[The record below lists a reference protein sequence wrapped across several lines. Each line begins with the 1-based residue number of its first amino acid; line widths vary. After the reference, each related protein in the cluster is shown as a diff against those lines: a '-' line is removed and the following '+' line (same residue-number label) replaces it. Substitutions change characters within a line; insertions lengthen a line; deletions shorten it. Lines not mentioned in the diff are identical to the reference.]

1 MIDAIKRKIAHDK
14 EIGNAISGGIAGAI
28 TATVVCPLD
37 VLKTRL
43 QVQGKAGAAMYKG
56 VGGGLSKIM
65 REEGMKGLYRGL
77 TPTLVA
83 LLPNWA
89 VYFTAYERLKT
100 AIGTRVAPQWS
111 TSAGVHMAAA
121 AGAGAATMMIT
132 NPLWVIKTR
141 LQTQNMGIR
150 MGASGNPAL
159 YRGTLDALLRI
170 AREEGVVGLYSG
182 LGPSLLGVMHVVIQ
196 FPLYESLKG
205 RFQRQRGDG
214 SEAINLYELIFASA
228 TSKMIASTAT
238 YPHEVV
244 RSRMHIAGTGAFTGF
259 ARTCRQILA
268 EDGVPGFYRGC
279 MTNLL
284 RTTPAA
290 AVTFTSFELINR
302 QLKLWAETPSSPP
315 RQQLQHREQPK
326 AAASRTTKD
335 EWRQHDGAQQQQQR
349 EAAEVQAP
357 VRGASVDAVAA
368 QTVAPVSPP
377 LFAAARLEAGSEG
390 FGRVCATRGW
400 VWPYIAASSRAFKPR
415 QVPVSA
421 YFNFRSPFPAP
432 PPLGQQSPHPTTTGA
447 RMQIFV
453 KTLTGKTITLEVE
466 SSDTIENVKA
476 KIQDKEGIPPD
487 QQRLI
492 FAGKQLEDGRTL
504 ADYNI
509 QKESTLHLVLRL
521 RGGMQIF
528 VKTLTGKTITLEV
541 ESSDTI
547 ENVKAK
553 IQDKEGIPPDQ
564 QRLIFAGKQLED
576 GRTLADYNIQKEST
590 LHLVLRLRGGM
601 QIFVKTLTGKTITL
615 EVESSDT
622 IENVKAKIQ
631 DKEGIPPDQQR
642 LIFAGKQLEDGRTLA
657 DYNIQKE
664 STLHLVLRLRGGM
677 QIFVKTLTGKTI
689 TLEVESSDTI
699 ENVKAKIQD
708 KEGIPPDQ
716 QRLIFAGKQ
725 LEDGRT
731 LADYNIQKE
740 STLHLVLRLRGG
752 MQIFVKTLTG
762 KTITLEVESSD
773 TIENVKAKIQ
783 DKEGIPPD
791 QQRLIFAGKQLEDG
805 RTLAD
810 YNIQKESTLHL
821 VLRLRGG
828 MQIFVKTLTGKT
840 ITLEVES
847 SDTIENVKAKI
858 QDKEG
863 IPPDQQRL
871 IFAGKQLEDGRTLAD
886 YNIQKESTLHLVL
899 RLRGGMQIFVKTLT
913 GKTITLEVESS
924 DTIENVKAKIQD
936 KEGIPPDQQRLIFA
950 GKQLEDGRTLADY
963 NIQKESTLHLV
974 LRLRGGI

>member
-1 MIDAIKRKIAHDK
+1 MLERFKVGTPLNHAIVMCHASLRHPLGLRKVADDK
-14 EIGNAISGGIAGAI
+14 EISNAIAGGIAGAI

-56 VGGGLSKIM
+56 VGGKTITLEVESSDTIENVKAKIQDK
-65 REEGMKGLYRGL
+65 EGIPPDQQRLIFAGKQLEDGRTLADYNIQKESTLHLVLRLRGGMQIFVKTL
-77 TPTLVA
+77 TGKTITLEVESSDTIENVKA
-83 LLPNWA
+83 KIQDKEGIPPDQQ
-89 VYFTAYERLKT
+89 RLIFAGKQLEDGRTLADYNIQKESTLHLVLRLRGGMQIFVKT
-100 AIGTRVAPQWS
+100 LTGKTITLEVESSDTIENVKAKIQDKEGIPPDQQRLIFAGKQLEDGRTLADYNIQKES
-111 TSAGVHMAAA
+111 TLHLDLHRIVEWQFQRAGSTHPCPCWQNEMIQRAAS
-121 AGAGAATMMIT
+121 AGAATMMIT

-159 YRGTLDALLRI
+159 YRGTLDALIRI
-170 AREEGVVGLYSG
+170 AREEGVAGLYSG

-205 RFQRQRGDG
+205 RFAAQHPHDGGDTL
-214 SEAINLYELIFASA
+214 NLYELILASA

-259 ARTCRQILA
+259 ARTCRQIMV

-302 QLKLWAETPSSPP
+302 QLKHWADGRPAPPP
-315 RQQLQHREQPK
+315 RQRREQ
-326 AAASRTTKD
+326 AAAPPPGGSEEEE
-335 EWRQHDGAQQQQQR
+335 EWRRHAQHAHGHARQQQGQPRGERQQQQQPAAGPGGEVV
-349 EAAEVQAP
+349 EAAAAP
-357 VRGASVDAVAA
+357 IA
-368 QTVAPVSPP
+368 P
-377 LFAAARLEAGSEG
+377 LFAAAS
-390 FGRVCATRGW
+390 
-400 VWPYIAASSRAFKPR
+400 ASSSSSSSGSGGEQPFLVAWQAPQPALAAKTH
-415 QVPVSA
+415 Q
-421 YFNFRSPFPAP
+421 SPFPP
-432 PPLGQQSPHPTTTGA
+432 PCPQSGPPSTA
-447 RMQIFV
+447 NVASMQIFV

-476 KIQDKEGIPPD
+476 KIQDKEDQTCLPVRIKLVWSLCRWYVLSTLPNPAAAAGIPPD

-752 MQIFVKTLTG
+752 
-762 KTITLEVESSD
+762 
-773 TIENVKAKIQ
+773 N
-783 DKEGIPPD
+783 
-791 QQRLIFAGKQLEDG
+791 
-805 RTLAD
+805 
-810 YNIQKESTLHL
+810 
-821 VLRLRGG
+821 
-828 MQIFVKTLTGKT
+828 
-840 ITLEVES
+840 
-847 SDTIENVKAKI
+847 
-858 QDKEG
+858 
-863 IPPDQQRL
+863 
-871 IFAGKQLEDGRTLAD
+871 
-886 YNIQKESTLHLVL
+886 
-899 RLRGGMQIFVKTLT
+899 
-913 GKTITLEVESS
+913 
-924 DTIENVKAKIQD
+924 
-936 KEGIPPDQQRLIFA
+936 
-950 GKQLEDGRTLADY
+950 
-963 NIQKESTLHLV
+963 
-974 LRLRGGI
+974 

>member
-1 MIDAIKRKIAHDK
+1 MLESFKRKIRDDK
-14 EIGNAISGGIAGAI
+14 EISNAVAGGIAGAI

-65 REEGMKGLYRGL
+65 REEGMRGLYRGL

-100 AIGTRVAPQWS
+100 AIGSRVAPEWS

-121 AGAGAATMMIT
+121 AGAGAATMLIT

-170 AREEGVVGLYSG
+170 AREEGLVGLYSG

-196 FPLYESLKG
+196 FPLYENIKQ
-205 RFQRQRGDG
+205 RFAEAHGDR
-214 SEAINLYELIFASA
+214 SDTLNLYELIFASA
-228 TSKMIASTAT
+228 ASKMVASTAT

-279 MTNLL
+279 VTNLL

-302 QLKLWAETPSSPP
+302 ELRLP
-315 RQQLQHREQPK
+315 RRRAGRAR
-326 AAASRTTKD
+326 AAT
-335 EWRQHDGAQQQQQR
+335 
-349 EAAEVQAP
+349 
-357 VRGASVDAVAA
+357 
-368 QTVAPVSPP
+368 
-377 LFAAARLEAGSEG
+377 
-390 FGRVCATRGW
+390 
-400 VWPYIAASSRAFKPR
+400 
-415 QVPVSA
+415 
-421 YFNFRSPFPAP
+421 
-432 PPLGQQSPHPTTTGA
+432 
-447 RMQIFV
+447 MQIFV

-828 MQIFVKTLTGKT
+828 Q
-840 ITLEVES
+840 
-847 SDTIENVKAKI
+847 
-858 QDKEG
+858 
-863 IPPDQQRL
+863 
-871 IFAGKQLEDGRTLAD
+871 
-886 YNIQKESTLHLVL
+886 
-899 RLRGGMQIFVKTLT
+899 
-913 GKTITLEVESS
+913 
-924 DTIENVKAKIQD
+924 
-936 KEGIPPDQQRLIFA
+936 
-950 GKQLEDGRTLADY
+950 
-963 NIQKESTLHLV
+963 
-974 LRLRGGI
+974 

>member
-1 MIDAIKRKIAHDK
+1 MVIEAFKRKIREDK
-14 EIGNAISGGIAGAI
+14 EISNAVAGGIAGAI

-65 REEGMKGLYRGL
+65 REEGMRGLYRGL

-100 AIGTRVAPQWS
+100 AIGSRVAPQWS
-111 TSAGVHMAAA
+111 SSAAVHMAAA
-121 AGAGAATMMIT
+121 AGAGAATMLIT

-159 YRGTLDALLRI
+159 YRGTIDALVRI

-196 FPLYESLKG
+196 FPLYESLKAH
-205 RFQRQRGDG
+205 FAQRHPDGGDKL
-214 SEAINLYELIFASA
+214 NMYELILASA
-228 TSKMIASTAT
+228 TSKMVASTAT

-268 EDGVPGFYRGC
+268 EDGIPGFYRGC
-279 MTNLL
+279 VTNLL

-302 QLKLWAETPSSPP
+302 QLRHWSK
-315 RQQLQHREQPK
+315 R
-326 AAASRTTKD
+326 
-335 EWRQHDGAQQQQQR
+335 
-349 EAAEVQAP
+349 
-357 VRGASVDAVAA
+357 
-368 QTVAPVSPP
+368 
-377 LFAAARLEAGSEG
+377 
-390 FGRVCATRGW
+390 
-400 VWPYIAASSRAFKPR
+400 
-415 QVPVSA
+415 
-421 YFNFRSPFPAP
+421 YFNSKPAG
-432 PPLGQQSPHPTTTGA
+432 LKTRA
-447 RMQIFV
+447 VMQIFV

-752 MQIFVKTLTG
+752 Q
-762 KTITLEVESSD
+762 
-773 TIENVKAKIQ
+773 
-783 DKEGIPPD
+783 
-791 QQRLIFAGKQLEDG
+791 
-805 RTLAD
+805 
-810 YNIQKESTLHL
+810 
-821 VLRLRGG
+821 
-828 MQIFVKTLTGKT
+828 
-840 ITLEVES
+840 
-847 SDTIENVKAKI
+847 
-858 QDKEG
+858 
-863 IPPDQQRL
+863 
-871 IFAGKQLEDGRTLAD
+871 
-886 YNIQKESTLHLVL
+886 
-899 RLRGGMQIFVKTLT
+899 
-913 GKTITLEVESS
+913 
-924 DTIENVKAKIQD
+924 
-936 KEGIPPDQQRLIFA
+936 
-950 GKQLEDGRTLADY
+950 
-963 NIQKESTLHLV
+963 
-974 LRLRGGI
+974 